1 MEWSSCLGF
10 ETWKL
15 TDETIKQRLM
25 RQVRVWWGVSPNTV
39 SYFPGPQPVSIERK
53 DLSRIKRENDYWV
66 CVKSD
71 GLRFLLVFVRIDDKD
86 YSVLINR
93 KQDMY
98 LLRMQTVGS
107 AFDGTVLDGELV
119 NDGREFVVYDTTI
132 VCGRSVIKE
141 PHSVRLEASMGV
153 VDFIRNSDVD
163 IRTKLFFPVRDMK
176 RYVEQITPTITHGM
190 DGYVFTPED
199 CPVCS
204 GTHFGMFK
212 WKEQYKNTVDF
223 HVTPRGEIS
232 VSRGRHLHR
241 VPIRV
246 TLGHGI
252 TTADLPAILESRF
265 VRPNQWEAIL
275 VRKDKTY
282 PNNELTYNKTLL
294 NIQENIQLA
303 ELYP

>member
-1 MEWSSCLGF
+1 MDWSSCLGF

-15 TDETIKQRLM
+15 TDDTIKQRLM
-25 RQVRVWWGVSPNTV
+25 RQVRVWWGVGPNTT
-39 SYFPGPQPVSIERK
+39 YFPGPQPVSIERK
-53 DLSRIKRENDYWV
+53 DLSRLKHENYWV

-71 GLRFLLVFVRIDDKD
+71 GIRYLLVFVRIDDKD

-98 LLRMQTVGS
+98 LLRMDTVGS

-132 VCGRSVIKE
+132 VCGRSVVKE
-141 PHSVRLEASMGV
+141 PHSVRLEASMRV
-153 VDFIRNSDVD
+153 VDFTRNSDVD
-163 IRTKLFFPVRDMK
+163 IRTKLFFPFREMK
-176 RYVEQITPTITHGM
+176 MYVEQIAPTITHGI
-190 DGYVFTPED
+190 DGYIFTPED
-199 CPVCS
+199 CKVCS

-223 HVTPRGEIS
+223 HVTPEGHIS
-232 VSRGRHLHR
+232 VSRGRYLQR

-252 TTADLPAILESRF
+252 TTTDLPAILESRF
-265 VRPNQWEAIL
+265 VRTNQWEALLI
-275 VRKDKTY
+275 RKDKTY
-282 PNNELTYNKTLL
+282 PNNELTYTKTLL
-294 NIQENIQLA
+294 NIQENIQIG
-303 ELYP
+303 EFCS